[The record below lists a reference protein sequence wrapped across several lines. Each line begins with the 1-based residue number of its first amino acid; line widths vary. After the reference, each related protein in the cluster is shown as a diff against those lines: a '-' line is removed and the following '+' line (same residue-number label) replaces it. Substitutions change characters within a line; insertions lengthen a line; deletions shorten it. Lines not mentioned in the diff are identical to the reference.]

1 MSRSPVTVARETAPD
16 LHRLPYSAYTS
27 GHPMRTIVID
37 VVYPLSVGDVV
48 DIARF
53 HPLHVGGYGQVS

>member
-16 LHRLPYSAYTS
+16 LHRLPYSACS
-27 GHPMRTIVID
+27 PGHPMSTIVMD
-37 VVYPLSVGDVV
+37 VVYAWGLGDVN

-53 HPLHVGGYGQVS
+53 HLLHVGSYGQVS